1 MEMVECENEESIGGI
16 YLYTGGRIL
25 VKKKAWDMQGISMR
39 KKERKKKRER
49 RKKERSCMVA

>member
-1 MEMVECENEESIGGI
+1 MVECENEESIGGI